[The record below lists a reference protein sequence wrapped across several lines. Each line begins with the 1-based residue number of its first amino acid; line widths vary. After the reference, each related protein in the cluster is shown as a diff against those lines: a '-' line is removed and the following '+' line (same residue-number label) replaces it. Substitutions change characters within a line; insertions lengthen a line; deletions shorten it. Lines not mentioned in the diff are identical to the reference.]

1 VNDEREFGAVCEHEA
16 YRGYSNVF
24 QSVTAMV
31 CTDERG
37 GARSV
42 SEKIGDAVAH
52 RLTASLYSSAHP
64 GEHRACAIMR
74 TPDHNVT

>member
-1 VNDEREFGAVCEHEA
+1 VNDEREFGAMCEHEA

-24 QSVTAMV
+24 ESVAAMV

-37 GARSV
+37 GTRSV

-52 RLTASLYSSAHP
+52 RVTAPL
-64 GEHRACAIMR
+64 
-74 TPDHNVT
+74 